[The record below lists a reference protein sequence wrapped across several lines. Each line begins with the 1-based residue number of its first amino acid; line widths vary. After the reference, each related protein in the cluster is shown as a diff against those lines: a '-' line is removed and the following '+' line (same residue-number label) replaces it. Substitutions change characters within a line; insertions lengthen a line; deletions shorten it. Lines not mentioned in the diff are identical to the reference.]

1 MKESE
6 TCIFFFLH
14 VVLFIQLHCFDVSV
28 RVVEISQK
36 HNGNRRHSAWA
47 MCLSRNDPVTQDN
60 LLSFLRAVSFS
71 FCQTTPA
78 SCINAQKELIH
89 PVLLSWAV
97 TSASSV
103 VTRPAVVVQD
113 HESTLNLN
121 KLLFSGNSY
130 NKSAVLPASSS
141 SCSPA
146 LCVFVCFLW
155 FRSLVEEEEERLC
168 SLWTE
173 AGESDWLAESVSG
186 CPPPTHTH
194 IWIRK
199 QTKEKQ
205 EKHLNLHRDEAL
217 GNRRSNSSRC
227 KLIMTDERR
236 LEA

>member
-47 MCLSRNDPVTQDN
+47 MSLSRNDPVTQDN

-89 PVLLSWAV
+89 PVLLGWAV
-97 TSASSV
+97 TLASSV
-103 VTRPAVVVQD
+103 VTRPVGVVQD

-121 KLLFSGNSY
+121 KLLFSSNSY

-146 LCVFVCFLW
+146 LCVFVC
-155 FRSLVEEEEERLC
+155 LC
-168 SLWTE
+168 DSGVWWRRRRRGCAACELRP
-173 AGESDWLAESVSG
+173 ESPTGWLKVCLDA
-186 CPPPTHTH
+186 PLPHTHTYGL
-194 IWIRK
+194 
-199 QTKEKQ
+199 E
-205 EKHLNLHRDEAL
+205 
-217 GNRRSNSSRC
+217 NRQKRN
-227 KLIMTDERR
+227 KKNT
-236 LEA
+236 